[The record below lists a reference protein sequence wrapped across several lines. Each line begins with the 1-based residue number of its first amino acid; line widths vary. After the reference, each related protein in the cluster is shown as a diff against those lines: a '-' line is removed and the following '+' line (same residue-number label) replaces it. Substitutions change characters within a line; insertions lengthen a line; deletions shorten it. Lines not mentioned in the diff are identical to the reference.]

1 MLRCAMLCHMSAEF
15 CVLKVDLKPC
25 DAILRHA
32 MPRQAMLCHAMLCHA
47 MLCHAMTSCHAM
59 LCHAMLSQVKSSQ
72 VKSSQVKSSQ
82 VKSSQAKPS
91 QAKPSQAKPSQ
102 AKPSQ
107 AKPCH
112 AMPCH
117 AMPRHA
123 MPCYAMLCYPSSQIC
138 IPEVDL
144 EPVREE
150 LLVAV
155 GAGHLVRQAV
165 LAELVLDD
173 AVGGQHNVS
182 LLQFV
187 NACLPLVAMIH
198 NHLQEQS

>member
-1 MLRCAMLCHMSAEF
+1 MLRCAMLRHMSAEV

-47 MLCHAMTSCHAM
+47 MTSCHAM
-59 LCHAMLSQVKSSQ
+59 PCYAMSCHVMLCYAM
-72 VKSSQVKSSQ
+72 
-82 VKSSQAKPS
+82 
-91 QAKPSQAKPSQ
+91 
-102 AKPSQ
+102 
-107 AKPCH
+107 PCH

-117 AMPRHA
+117 AMPCYATLCYATLCYAVLCCAVPCYAVLCYA
-123 MPCYAMLCYPSSQIC
+123 MLCYAMLCYAMLCYPSSQIC

-165 LAELVLDD
+165 LAELILDD

-187 NACLPLVAMIH
+187 NACLPLGAMIH
-198 NHLQEQS
+198 NHLQEQSKTAKCLSHS

>member
-1 MLRCAMLCHMSAEF
+1 MSAEV

-47 MLCHAMTSCHAM
+47 MTSCHAM
-59 LCHAMLSQVKSSQ
+59 PCYAMSCHVMLCYAM
-72 VKSSQVKSSQ
+72 
-82 VKSSQAKPS
+82 
-91 QAKPSQAKPSQ
+91 
-102 AKPSQ
+102 
-107 AKPCH
+107 PCH

-117 AMPRHA
+117 ATLCHA
-123 MPCYAMLCYPSSQIC
+123 MLRYAMLCCAVLCCAMLCCAVLCYAMLCYAMLCYAMLCYAMLCYPSSQIC

-187 NACLPLVAMIH
+187 NACLPLGAMIH
-198 NHLQEQS
+198 NHLQEQSKTAKCLSHS

>member
-1 MLRCAMLCHMSAEF
+1 MLRCAMLRHMSAEV

-47 MLCHAMTSCHAM
+47 MTSCHAM
-59 LCHAMLSQVKSSQ
+59 PCYAMSCHVMLCYAM
-72 VKSSQVKSSQ
+72 
-82 VKSSQAKPS
+82 
-91 QAKPSQAKPSQ
+91 
-102 AKPSQ
+102 
-107 AKPCH
+107 PCH

-117 AMPRHA
+117 AMPRYATLRYAMLCCAVLCHA
-123 MPCYAMLCYPSSQIC
+123 VLCCAMLCYAMLCYAMLCYAMLCYPSSQIC

-165 LAELVLDD
+165 LAELILDD

-187 NACLPLVAMIH
+187 NACLPLGAMIH
-198 NHLQEQS
+198 NHLQEQSKTAKCLSHS

>member
-1 MLRCAMLCHMSAEF
+1 MLCYAMLCY
-15 CVLKVDLKPC
+15 
-25 DAILRHA
+25 
-32 MPRQAMLCHAMLCHA
+32 AMLCY
-47 MLCHAMTSCHAM
+47 AM
-59 LCHAMLSQVKSSQ
+59 LCHAMLSYAVLRY
-72 VKSSQVKSSQ
+72 
-82 VKSSQAKPS
+82 
-91 QAKPSQAKPSQ
+91 
-102 AKPSQ
+102 
-107 AKPCH
+107 

-117 AMPRHA
+117 AMPRYATLRYAMLCCAVLCHA
-123 MPCYAMLCYPSSQIC
+123 VLCCAMLCYAMLCYAMLCYAMLCYPSSQIC

-187 NACLPLVAMIH
+187 NACLPLGAMIH
-198 NHLQEQS
+198 NHLQEQSKTAKCLSHS

>member
-1 MLRCAMLCHMSAEF
+1 MSAEV

-47 MLCHAMTSCHAM
+47 MTSCHAM
-59 LCHAMLSQVKSSQ
+59 PCYAMSCHVMLCYAM
-72 VKSSQVKSSQ
+72 
-82 VKSSQAKPS
+82 
-91 QAKPSQAKPSQ
+91 
-102 AKPSQ
+102 
-107 AKPCH
+107 PCH

-117 AMPRHA
+117 AMPRYATLRYAMLCCAVLCHAMLCCAMLCYA

-165 LAELVLDD
+165 LAELILDD

-187 NACLPLVAMIH
+187 NACLPLGAMIH
-198 NHLQEQS
+198 NHLQEQSKTAKCLSHS

>member
-1 MLRCAMLCHMSAEF
+1 MLCYAML
-15 CVLKVDLKPC
+15 
-25 DAILRHA
+25 
-32 MPRQAMLCHAMLCHA
+32 
-47 MLCHAMTSCHAM
+47 
-59 LCHAMLSQVKSSQ
+59 
-72 VKSSQVKSSQ
+72 
-82 VKSSQAKPS
+82 
-91 QAKPSQAKPSQ
+91 
-102 AKPSQ
+102 
-107 AKPCH
+107 
-112 AMPCH
+112 
-117 AMPRHA
+117 
-123 MPCYAMLCYPSSQIC
+123 CYAMLCYPSSQIC